1 MKTNFCNEKI
11 DEVHGRNFPNSNG
24 VNNIETVVMARVRRI
39 YLMRRLFNTTTL
51 KVYGAVVLFG
61 ALASV
66 VSVASVF
73 ANMPSFTAPKEVF
86 TFSFRAVL
94 NTEVL
99 VQLLLVSFVMVVGL
113 TVRDILK
120 NSKENKFFFTRAQ
133 V

>member
-1 MKTNFCNEKI
+1 M
-11 DEVHGRNFPNSNG
+11 
-24 VNNIETVVMARVRRI
+24 NNIETVVMARVRRI
-39 YLMRRLFNTTTL
+39 YLMRRLFNTTTI
-51 KVYGAVVLFG
+51 KVYGAVVLLG

-66 VSVASVF
+66 VSITNVY
-73 ANMPSFTAPKEVF
+73 ANMPSFMSPKEMF

-99 VQLLLVSFVMVVGL
+99 VQLLLVSFVMVIGL

-133 V
+133 I